1 MDNFT
6 SQGICSHS
14 NGHCTSKDDT
24 KEAIFSHYSL
34 LLRLRYFKPH
44 WDRNRHCSRCH
55 EPRQNGRLDLRLLNV
70 TRLWSFRL
78 RSHQPFNIK
87 RLQAT
92 KKLLFR
98 LSFLQVLGCATRRRN
113 NSRCNDM
120 GLASSF
126 IPFHLLY
133 LKSISFLCWK
143 ALFFYLVKLCILML
157 GVVYK
162 QLREEKLRKNKFC
175 K

>member
-1 MDNFT
+1 MDNIT

-14 NGHCTSKDDT
+14 NGNCTSKNDT

-44 WDRNRHCSRCH
+44 WGWNRHCSRCN
-55 EPRQNGRLDLRLLNV
+55 EPRQYSRLDLRHLNV
-70 TRLWSFRL
+70 ARLWSFRL

-92 KKLLFR
+92 KKVLLR
-98 LSFLQVLGCATRRRN
+98 LSFLQVLSCDLRHRN

-120 GLASSF
+120 GLAKRALSVF
-126 IPFHLLY
+126 IIVY
-133 LKSISFLCWK
+133 LSNCT
-143 ALFFYLVKLCILML
+143 CIL
-157 GVVYK
+157 
-162 QLREEKLRKNKFC
+162 
-175 K
+175 